1 MLLEIGK
8 ERQLLN
14 EQNEYDFISDD
25 GTVTPSAQDTLMFIG
40 YCLKAYEITNGEP
53 LAVDNELV
61 KELIAASVD
70 EETIPAI
77 LVGMKGQTTILQGEM
92 RSIDGD

>member
-1 MLLEIGK
+1 M
-8 ERQLLN
+8 N

-25 GTVTPSAQDTLMFIG
+25 GTIAPSAQDTLMFIG

-77 LVGMKGQTTILQGEM
+77 LVGMKGQATILQGEM